1 MEMKKFL
8 TLFLLSSLFCFS
20 DYRKPSFS
28 GSFYPSGKEE
38 LKSIID
44 KFLKNVNYKEKI
56 EKEKIIGVI
65 APHAGYIY
73 SGSIAAYSFKLLE
86 GLDIKT
92 VIIIGRSHNEF
103 FKGGIIDDREGWETP
118 LGKVEIDKEIF
129 EKLYKK
135 KNFSVNKVLLDYEHS
150 LEVELPFLQVVLKNF
165 KIFPVLLGD
174 SSKENIE
181 KIADDIYDV
190 LKNRKNWI
198 IVASTDLSHYYP
210 YETAREKD
218 LLLLETLKTKNLNL
232 ISSYLKNRK
241 IEMCGDAAVFTLL
254 KISEKFPDYEV
265 KILNY
270 ANSGDTSGDKSRVV
284 GYGAV
289 AILKKDK
296 KGGDMLT
303 ENQKKLLL
311 KIARETLQNYLS
323 GKKLPELKIDD
334 PVLLEKRGVFVTLRK
349 YGNLRGCIGY
359 IEPVKPLYIAVREM
373 AINSATR
380 DPRFEPVTYEELKD
394 IEIEIS
400 VLTVPQRVKSAD
412 EIVLGR
418 DGVIV
423 KRGFNQGVFLPQVAE
438 ETGWTKEEFL
448 SYLCSHK
455 AGLPPDAWKD
465 PKTELYIFQAE
476 VFNENEFK

>member
-1 MEMKKFL
+1 MKKIL
-8 TLFLLSSLFCFS
+8 ILFLLFYIFCFS

-28 GSFYPSGKEE
+28 GSFYPSDKEE

-44 KFLKNVNYKEKI
+44 KFLKNVNYKEKV
-56 EKEKIIGVI
+56 EKEKIIGII

-73 SGSIAAYSFKLLE
+73 SGAVAAYSFKLLQ

-92 VIIIGRSHNEF
+92 VILIGRSHNSY
-103 FKGGIIDDREGWETP
+103 FKGGIIDNRDGWETP

-135 KNFSVNKVLLDYEHS
+135 KNFSVNKTLLDYEHS
-150 LEVELPFLQVVLKNF
+150 LEVEVPFLQVVLKNF
-165 KIFPVLLGD
+165 KIFPILLGD

-181 KIADDIYDV
+181 KIADDIFEV
-190 LKNRKNWI
+190 LKNRKNWV
-198 IVASTDLSHYYP
+198 IVSSTDLSHYYP
-210 YETAREKD
+210 YEIAKQKD

-232 ISSYLKNRK
+232 LSSYLKNKK
-241 IEMCGDAAVFTLL
+241 IEMCADAAVLTLL
-254 KISEKFPDYEV
+254 KIAEKFPDYEV

-270 ANSGDTSGDKSRVV
+270 ANSGDTSTDKSRVV

-289 AILKKDK
+289 AILKKDR
-296 KGGDMLT
+296 KGGNMLT

-311 KIARETLQNYLS
+311 KIARETLENYLL

-334 PVLLEKRGVFVTLRK
+334 PVLNEKRGVFVTLRK
-349 YGNLRGCIGY
+349 KVNLRGCIGY
-359 IEPVKPLYIAVREM
+359 IEPVEPLYLAVRTM
-373 AINSATR
+373 AIHSATR

-476 VFNENEFK
+476 VFSESEFK